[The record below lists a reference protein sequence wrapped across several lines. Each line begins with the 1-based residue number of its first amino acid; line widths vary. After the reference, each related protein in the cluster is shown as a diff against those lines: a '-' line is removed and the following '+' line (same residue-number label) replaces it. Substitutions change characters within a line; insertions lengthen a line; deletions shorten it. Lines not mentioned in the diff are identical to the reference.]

1 MLYLV
6 FLFKTNVILSI
17 FEYCEKQKKNSINKL
32 TRSYKVVVSSEDT
45 FEERLSF
52 STNKFN
58 VFLVL
63 SLYSIILIAFTISVV
78 FFTQIRE
85 MVPGYSSS
93 DLLTQAIY
101 LTKKTDSLEK
111 ELELNNTFYK
121 SIENVLSGKTEQI
134 IYKDTLAL
142 SNEKDNIDFQ
152 AVLTNAEDS
161 ILRKY
166 VEEEDKFNLTKNEL
180 VIENKMFVSPVKGQ
194 ITQKFDPLNN
204 HFALD
209 ILVDTGTPVKS
220 ILEGKVIFSEWSVDT
235 GHVLIIDHGDDI
247 ISVYKHNSKVL
258 KTQNNFVKAG
268 EVIAYSGN
276 QGTLSTG
283 PHLHFELWK
292 NGTPINP
299 EPLFNFN

>member
-1 MLYLV
+1 MNTV
-6 FLFKTNVILSI
+6 KNK
-17 FEYCEKQKKNSINKL
+17 KQKKNSINKL
-32 TRSYKVVVSSEDT
+32 TRSYKVVVSNEDT

-58 VFLVL
+58 VFLVF

-101 LTKKTDSLEK
+101 LTKKTDSLEN

-134 IYKDTLAL
+134 IYKDTLAV
-142 SNEKDNIDFQ
+142 SNEKDNIDYQ
-152 AVLTNAEDS
+152 AVLANAEDS

>member
-1 MLYLV
+1 MNTV
-6 FLFKTNVILSI
+6 KNK
-17 FEYCEKQKKNSINKL
+17 KQKKNSINKL

-101 LTKKTDSLEK
+101 LTKKTDSLEN

-134 IYKDTLAL
+134 IYKDTLAV

-235 GHVLIIDHGDDI
+235 GHVLIIDHGDNI

>member
-1 MLYLV
+1 M
-6 FLFKTNVILSI
+6 KNK
-17 FEYCEKQKKNSINKL
+17 KQKKNSINKL

-93 DLLTQAIY
+93 DLLTKAIY
-101 LTKKTDSLEK
+101 LTKKTDSLEN

-235 GHVLIIDHGDDI
+235 GHVLIIDHGDNI

>member
-1 MLYLV
+1 M
-6 FLFKTNVILSI
+6 KNK
-17 FEYCEKQKKNSINKL
+17 KQKKNSINKL

-101 LTKKTDSLEK
+101 LTKKTDSLEN

-121 SIENVLSGKTEQI
+121 SIENVLSGKTEEI
-134 IYKDTLAL
+134 IYKDTLAV
-142 SNEKDNIDFQ
+142 SKEKDNIDFQ
-152 AVLTNAEDS
+152 AVLANAEDS

-220 ILEGKVIFSEWSVDT
+220 ILEGKVIFSEWSIDT
-235 GHVLIIDHGDDI
+235 GHVLIIDHGDNI

>member
-1 MLYLV
+1 M
-6 FLFKTNVILSI
+6 KNK
-17 FEYCEKQKKNSINKL
+17 KQKKNSINKL

-101 LTKKTDSLEK
+101 LTKKTDSLEN

-209 ILVDTGTPVKS
+209 ILVDIGTPVKS

-235 GHVLIIDHGDDI
+235 GHVLIIDHGDNI

>member
-1 MLYLV
+1 MNTV
-6 FLFKTNVILSI
+6 KNK
-17 FEYCEKQKKNSINKL
+17 KQKKNSINKL
-32 TRSYKVVVSSEDT
+32 SRSYKVVVSSEDT

-101 LTKKTDSLEK
+101 LTKKTDSLEN

-134 IYKDTLAL
+134 IYKDTLAV

-220 ILEGKVIFSEWSVDT
+220 ILEGKVIFSEWSVAT
-235 GHVLIIDHGDDI
+235 GHVLIIDHGDNI

>member
-1 MLYLV
+1 V
-6 FLFKTNVILSI
+6 KNK
-17 FEYCEKQKKNSINKL
+17 KQKKNSINKL
-32 TRSYKVVVSSEDT
+32 SRSYKVVVSSEDT

-101 LTKKTDSLEK
+101 LTKKTDSLEN

-235 GHVLIIDHGDDI
+235 GHVLIIDHGDNI

>member
-1 MLYLV
+1 MNTV
-6 FLFKTNVILSI
+6 KN
-17 FEYCEKQKKNSINKL
+17 KNQKKNSINKL

-235 GHVLIIDHGDDI
+235 GHVLIIDHGDNI

>member
-1 MLYLV
+1 M
-6 FLFKTNVILSI
+6 KNK
-17 FEYCEKQKKNSINKL
+17 KQKNNSINKL

-52 STNKFN
+52 SINKFN

-63 SLYSIILIAFTISVV
+63 TLYSIILIAFTISVV
-78 FFTQIRE
+78 FFTQLRE
-85 MVPGYSSS
+85 MIPGYSSS

-101 LTKKTDSLEK
+101 LTKKTDSLEN

-134 IYKDTLAL
+134 IYKDSLNI
-142 SNEKDNIDFQ
+142 SNEINNIDLQ
-152 AVLTNAEDS
+152 AVLANAEDS

-220 ILEGKVIFSEWSVDT
+220 ILEGKVIFSEWSIDT
-235 GHVLIIDHGDDI
+235 GHVLIIDHSDNI